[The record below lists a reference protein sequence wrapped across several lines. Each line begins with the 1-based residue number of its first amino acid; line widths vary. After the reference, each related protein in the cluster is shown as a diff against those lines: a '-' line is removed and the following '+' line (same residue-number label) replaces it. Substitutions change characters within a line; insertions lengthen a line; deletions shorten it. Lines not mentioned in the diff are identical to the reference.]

1 DGGKPPQAKR
11 FVAERRVYLPHMPP
25 TSGLGPAAQDAE
37 SPQAVPPGTDDAP
50 ARSAARVPGQA
61 GRADRNADTT
71 PRPHLTELRL
81 SAYAGHRATVL
92 RLGPVTLLTGP
103 SGGGKSTALA
113 ACAALAALGNGAPL
127 AEAFPDPRAAVPENA
142 RPDPQRRRGFRIG
155 CVSDGPAGPV
165 RLDLAVQAEP
175 ELRVVGERLSGD
187 GVVYLE
193 TALRDPARRTVQAA
207 WHTAGNAAVT
217 RAPLPDDLLGTTL
230 LPLRVAGRTKEQR
243 RVLAAAE
250 QTVLALRSLFP
261 CAADPTAMRPP
272 APGGDGLLR
281 RDCANLAEV
290 LHRAARECRTRYG
303 LLEASVREGCAGVVD
318 GLATELLPGGGIA
331 ARLLRSEG
339 PGTPLSRLGDGEL
352 RYLAMA
358 LVLFTGPG
366 VLDVDPASEVPGA
379 LQTLTVLADDF
390 DLHLDERQAALL
402 LDLAARMAARGHIR
416 LLGALSRPP
425 APPGGSPGAIPGVR
439 LVEVGAAVRGTPER

>member
-1 DGGKPPQAKR
+1 
-11 FVAERRVYLPHMPP
+11 MPP
-25 TSGLGPAAQDAE
+25 TSGPGPTAQAAE
-37 SPQAVPPGTDDAP
+37 TPRPVPPGADGADGASAP
-50 ARSAARVPGQA
+50 SAARVPGQT
-61 GRADRNADTT
+61 RADTT

-81 SAYAGHRATVL
+81 SAFAGHRATVL
-92 RLGPVTLLTGP
+92 PLGPVTLLTGP

-113 ACAALAALGNGAPL
+113 ACAALAALGNGSSL
-127 AEAFPDPRAAVPENA
+127 AEAFPEPHAAVPETA
-142 RPDPQRRRGFRIG
+142 RPDAQRRRGFRIG
-155 CVSDGPAGPV
+155 CVCDGPAGPV

-175 ELRVVGERLSGD
+175 ELRIVGERLSGD

-207 WHTAGNAAVT
+207 WHTAGNASVT

-261 CAADPTAMRPP
+261 CTPAPAAMRPP
-272 APGGDGLLR
+272 PAGGDGLLR

-303 LLEASVREGCAGVVD
+303 LLEAAVREGCAGPVD
-318 GLATELLPGGGIA
+318 GLGTELLPGGA
-331 ARLLRSEG
+331 VMARLLRPEG

-379 LQTLTVLADDF
+379 LQALTVLADDF
-390 DLHLDERQAALL
+390 DLHLDERQVALL

-425 APPGGSPGAIPGVR
+425 VPLDGSPGGRQSFPGVR
-439 LVEVGAAVRGTPER
+439 LVEVGTAVRGTPER